1 MNEQKFNTLLARLKA
16 GDMSALEPIYTEYH
30 RKMSVD
36 AEYIL
41 GGGKGEDAASAV
53 MLKLVDYSKKEST
66 HIKSPD
72 AFMRTLVKHT
82 AIDMLRADKPF
93 VELKEDVPAVDKY
106 DEAELG
112 DVMLAIGRLQEQ
124 QREIAV
130 MFYIYGIKI
139 KDIAVEL
146 NMPVGTVKWNL
157 NQIRKNLA
165 AMLK

>member
-1 MNEQKFNTLLARLKA
+1 
-16 GDMSALEPIYTEYH
+16 TEYH

-82 AIDMLRADKPF
+82 AIDMLRADRPF
-93 VELKEDVPAVDKY
+93 VELKEEDEAAVDKP
-106 DEAELG
+106 DEADLG
-112 DVMLAIGRLQEQ
+112 DVMLAIGRLSEQ

-139 KDIAVEL
+139 KEIAVEF
-146 NMPVGTVKWNL
+146 NMPVGTVKWHL